1 MQVGSPVGAGQYSSA
16 TRSEKYSILCEL
28 CLCELCELFI
38 VTVGHEQLGQPRHC
52 TEM

>member
-28 CLCELCELFI
+28 YI
-38 VTVGHEQLGQPRHC
+38 VTVGHGQLGQPRHC